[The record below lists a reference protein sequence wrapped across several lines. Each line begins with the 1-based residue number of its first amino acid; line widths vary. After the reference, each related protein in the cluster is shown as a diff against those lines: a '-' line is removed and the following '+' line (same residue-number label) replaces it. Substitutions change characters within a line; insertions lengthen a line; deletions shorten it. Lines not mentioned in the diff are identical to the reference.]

1 MKEKKM
7 NRRTF
12 IKTTGSAGLAASII
26 GFPAIIH
33 SASKMDEVPI
43 AVIYPMTGPVGSF
56 GQNALRGWNIAVEE
70 VNAAGGIKSLGGA
83 KIKTRLRDTQSNVRV
98 GMAEIEK
105 AAQNKDIPVMVGCWQ
120 SAVTFPGSQI
130 SEQYGFPQVIGMA
143 SQASITQRGFKY
155 LFRLIMHSDRMGQR
169 LVDFVDDVGNKTG
182 YKAKRAALISL
193 DENFGKSSSTSIKKA
208 IEKNG
213 TQQVVE
219 DVYIPV
225 KVTSVDVEIAKVK
238 AAKPDVIYMTNFLND
253 AVLVSKALHAQ
264 KVDCLGYVTFSAG
277 YGDPKFLDIVGGI
290 GNYFYAIAK
299 FDSDLNRPIEKE
311 FEAKMQK
318 KYSVNVNHHSASL
331 YSAVYVI
338 KDALERAGTIDRNA
352 VRDALAATNITSGR
366 ALMMPSTGIR
376 FNERGE
382 NVGAADIMAQCVD
395 MKWQTCWPYDWPHKQ
410 DPVWPMPKWSDRK
423 I

>member
-1 MKEKKM
+1 MKDKKM

-12 IKTTGSAGLAASII
+12 IKTAGAAGLAVSTI
-26 GFPAIIH
+26 GFPAIVR
-33 SASKMDEVPI
+33 SATKMDEVPI

-83 KIKTRLRDTQSNVRV
+83 KIKTLLRDTQSGVRV
-98 GMAEIEK
+98 GMAEVEK
-105 AAQNKDIPVMVGCWQ
+105 AAQNKKIPVMVGCWQ
-120 SAVTFPGSQI
+120 SAVTFPASQI
-130 SEQYGFPQVIGMA
+130 SEQYGLPHVIGMA

-155 LFRLIMHSDRMGQR
+155 LFRLIMHSDGMGQR
-169 LVDFVDDVGNKTG
+169 LVDFVDAVGNKTG
-182 YKAKRAALISL
+182 HKAKRAALISL
-193 DENFGKSSSTSIKKA
+193 DENFGKSSAQSIKKA

-225 KVTSVDVEIAKVK
+225 KVTNVDVEIAKVK

-253 AVLVSKALHAQ
+253 AVLVAKALHSQ

-299 FDSDLNRPIEKE
+299 FDADLNRPMEKK

-318 KYSVNVNHHSASL
+318 EHGISVNHHSAAL
-331 YSAVYVI
+331 YAAVYVI
-338 KDALERAGTIDRNA
+338 KDALERAGTTDRDA

-366 ALMMPSTGIR
+366 ALMMPSTSIS

-382 NVGAADIMAQCVD
+382 NVGAADIMSQCID
-395 MKWQTCWPYDWPHKQ
+395 MKWQTVWPYDWPHKK
-410 DPVWPMPKWSDRK
+410 DAVWPMPKWSTRK